1 MNERYYGLSF
11 RLDDE
16 FVLGYAEKEVPWG
29 FGVLSEVSFLRSY
42 SRQKDARTNTSWPF
56 DVNNLSDFQ
65 YGGKERWWEACERVI
80 SGMYSIQKEHVL
92 GMRMEWDE
100 EKAQRSAQEAYDRLF
115 NLKWSPA
122 GRGLWAMGTYL
133 VNYKR
138 DSSALYN
145 CFFVS
150 TKDIG
155 KDFTEPFTF
164 LMDASMMGGGVG
176 FDTRGEYEGVTVK
189 APVGAFGYKVPDSRQ
204 GWVKSLEL
212 LLKAYLGGPLPH
224 FDYSGIRAEG
234 EPIITFGG
242 TAPGPR
248 PLKTLHRK
256 LKVILDSYVD
266 CVVDSRLIVDIMNLI
281 GVAVVSGNVRRSAEL
296 ALGQVDDGEFWHLK
310 DYSAPKN
317 SYRRKHGWMSNNSLI
332 AYKDTKL
339 QYDKIAKRIA
349 REGEPGIF
357 FIDNARDFGRTNN
370 GPDYVDQGVE
380 GANPCV
386 EIGLEDHEACNLI
399 EQFINNADGYSDF
412 LRTQKFVY
420 LYGKTV
426 TLLPTHWPKVN
437 QKQLRNR
444 RIGASLTGVA
454 QFVDKYG
461 YEDLKEWM
469 DDGYETI
476 RKWDEIYSRWLCV
489 RESIKVTAIKPS
501 GTVSLLAGSTA
512 GVHWPT
518 ASSYIR
524 RITLPSTSTLIRP
537 LTEAGYRVEKSAYS
551 PDTSVVAEIPILIED
566 VRPEEEVS
574 IFEKIGLVRLAQEWW
589 ADNMVSNTQVFD
601 PYTEVEDLAS
611 ALRLNAD
618 KLKSVSALPRNNT
631 AYAQMPEEP
640 FPAGA
645 VRAMQKDYAAVD
657 FTDIYNGY
665 VLSDDAQRS
674 LGCDTD
680 VCEVP
685 SRK

>member
-16 FVLGYAEKEVPWG
+16 FVLGYQDCEVPWG

-42 SRQKDARTNTSWPF
+42 SRQKDLRTNTSWPY
-56 DVNNLSDFQ
+56 DVKNLDDFQ
-65 YGGKERWWEACERVI
+65 YGGKERWWETCERVI
-80 SGMYSIQKEHVL
+80 SGMYSIQKDHVL

-100 EKAQRSAQEAYDRLF
+100 SKAQRSAQEAYDRLF

-133 VNYKR
+133 VNYKK

-150 TKDIG
+150 TKDID

-176 FDTRGEYEGVTVK
+176 FDTKGEYAGVSLEE
-189 APVGAFGYKVPDSRQ
+189 PNGAFGYKIPDSRS
-204 GWVKSLEL
+204 GWVKSVEL
-212 LLKAYLGGPLPH
+212 LLRAYLGGPLPR
-224 FDYSGIRAEG
+224 FDYSDIRPEG
-234 EPIITFGG
+234 APIITFGG
-242 TAPGPR
+242 TAPGPK
-248 PLKTLHRK
+248 PLKLLHRK
-256 LKVILDSYVD
+256 LKVLLDGYVG

-296 ALGQVDDGEFWHLK
+296 ALGEYDDNEFWHLK
-310 DYSAPKN
+310 DYSSKN
-317 SYRRKHGWMSNNSLI
+317 SYRKKHGWMSNNSLVVTH
-332 AYKDTKL
+332 ATNVD
-339 QYDKIAKRIA
+339 YDKIAKRIA
-349 REGEPGIF
+349 REGEPGLF
-357 FIDNARDFGRTNN
+357 FIENAQNYGRMKN
-370 GPDYVDQGVE
+370 GPDYVDVNIE

-386 EIGLEDHEACNLI
+386 EIGLENHEACNLI
-399 EQFINNADGYSDF
+399 EQFINRAEGLDDF

-454 QFVDKYG
+454 QFADEFG
-461 YEDLKEWM
+461 YDELKHWM
-469 DDGYETI
+469 GLGYETL
-476 RKWDEIYSRWLCV
+476 REWDEEYSRWLCV

-518 ASSYIR
+518 SNAYIR
-524 RITLPSTSTLIRP
+524 RITLPKDSALVGP
-537 LTEAGYRVEKSAYS
+537 LTDAGYKVERSAYS
-551 PDTSVVAEIPILIED
+551 PDTSVVAEIPIAVD
-566 VRPEEEVS
+566 YVRPESEVS
-574 IFEKIGLVRLAQEWW
+574 IFEKIGLVALAQEHW

-601 PYTEVEDLAS
+601 PYHEVDDLAA
-611 ALRLNAD
+611 ALRLHAD
-618 KLKSVSALPRNNT
+618 KLKSVSALPRSNGV
-631 AYAQMPEEP
+631 YAQMPEEP
-640 FPAGA
+640 FPAAA
-645 VRAMQKDYAAVD
+645 VRAMQGDYMAVD
-657 FTDIYNGY
+657 FSDIYNGY

-680 VCEVP
+680 VCEIP

>member
-1 MNERYYGLSF
+1 MRDRIYGLSF
-11 RLDDE
+11 RLSDD
-16 FVLGYAEKEVPWG
+16 FVSGYVNRSVSWG

-42 SRQKDARTNTSWPF
+42 SRQKDVRTGTSWPY
-56 DVNNLSDFQ
+56 DTSNLADFQ
-65 YGGKERWWEACERVI
+65 YGGKEAWWETCERVI
-80 SGMYSIQKEHVL
+80 SGMYSIQKDHVL

-100 EKAQRSAQEAYDRLF
+100 EKAQKSAQEAYDRLF

-133 VNYKR
+133 VNHKK

-150 TKDIG
+150 TKDID

-176 FDTRGEYEGVTVK
+176 FDTRGEYAAVTLQE
-189 APVGAFGYKVPDSRQ
+189 PTGAYGYRVPDSRE
-204 GWVKSLEL
+204 GWVRSVEL
-212 LLKAYLGGPLPH
+212 LLKAYVKGGPLPR
-224 FDYSGIRAEG
+224 FDYSAIRAEG

-242 TAPGPR
+242 TAPGPK
-248 PLKTLHRK
+248 PLKGLHRK
-256 LKVILDSYVD
+256 MKVLLDGYVD
-266 CVVDSRLIVDIMNLI
+266 CLVDSRLIVDLMNLI

-296 ALGQVDDGEFWHLK
+296 ALGNYEDDEFWHLK
-310 DYSAPKN
+310 DYSAKN
-317 SYRRKHGWMSNNSLI
+317 RYRRKHGWMSNNSLI
-332 AYKDTKL
+332 VDKHTLVD
-339 QYDKIAKRIA
+339 YDKIARRIA
-349 REGEPGIF
+349 REGEPGLF
-357 FIDNARDFGRTNN
+357 YIDNARNYGRMRN
-370 GPDYVDQGVE
+370 GPDFLDENIE

-399 EQFINNADGYSDF
+399 EQFINNADDLNDF
-412 LRTQKFVY
+412 MRTQKFVY

-461 YEDLKEWM
+461 YEELHSWM
-469 DDGYETI
+469 DLGYETI
-476 RKWDEIYSRWLCV
+476 REWDEEYSRWLCV

-518 ASSYIR
+518 SNAYLR
-524 RITLPSTSTLIRP
+524 RITLSKDSSLVGP
-537 LTEAGYRVEKSAYS
+537 LKEAGYRIERSAYS
-551 PDTSVVAEIPILIED
+551 PGTSVVAEIPILVGD
-566 VRPEEEVS
+566 VRSEEEVS
-574 IFEKIGLVRLAQEWW
+574 IFEKIGLVALAQEHW

-601 PYTEVEDLAS
+601 PYHEVEDLAA
-611 ALRLNAD
+611 ALRLNAK
-618 KLKSVSALPRNNT
+618 KLKSVSALPRSNGV
-631 AYAQMPEEP
+631 YAQMPEEP
-640 FPAGA
+640 FPEGA
-645 VRAMQKDYAAVD
+645 VRAMQGDYKPVD
-657 FTDIYNGY
+657 FSDIYNGY

-680 VCEVP
+680 VCEIP

>member
-1 MNERYYGLSF
+1 MSERYYGLSF
-11 RLDDE
+11 RLDDD
-16 FVLGYAEKEVPWG
+16 FVESYINRDVPWG

-42 SRQKDARTNTSWPF
+42 SRQKDVRTGTSWPY
-56 DVNNLSDFQ
+56 DTGNLEDFQ
-65 YGGKERWWEACERVI
+65 YGGKEAWWETCERVI
-80 SGMYSIQKEHVL
+80 CGMYSIQKDHVL
-92 GMRMEWDE
+92 NMRMEWDE
-100 EKAQRSAQEAYDRLF
+100 DKAQKSAREAYDRLF

-133 VNYKR
+133 VNYKK

-150 TKDIG
+150 TKDID

-176 FDTRGEYEGVTVK
+176 FDTRGEYAGVTLEE
-189 APVGAFGYKVPDSRQ
+189 PVGAFGYKIPDSRT
-204 GWVKSLEL
+204 GWVKSVEL
-212 LLKAYLGGPLPH
+212 LLRAYLGGPIPR
-224 FDYSGIRAEG
+224 FDYSDIRPEG
-234 EPIITFGG
+234 APIITFGG
-242 TAPGPR
+242 TAPGPK
-248 PLKTLHRK
+248 PLKVLHRK
-256 LKVILDSYVD
+256 LKILLDAYVGQA
-266 CVVDSRLIVDIMNLI
+266 VDSRLIVDIMNLI

-296 ALGQVDDGEFWHLK
+296 ALGEYEDGEFWHLK
-310 DYSAPKN
+310 DYSAKN
-317 SYRRKHGWMSNNSLI
+317 SYRKKHGWMSNNSLI
-332 AYKDTKL
+332 VTHATQVD
-339 QYDKIAKRIA
+339 YDKIAKRIA
-349 REGEPGIF
+349 REGEPGLFYIE
-357 FIDNARDFGRTNN
+357 NARNYGRMKN
-370 GPDYVDQGVE
+370 GPDYADIDIE

-399 EQFINNADGYSDF
+399 EQFINNANNLEDF

-454 QFVDKYG
+454 QFVDGNSYD
-461 YEDLKEWM
+461 ELKHWM
-469 DDGYETI
+469 ELGYETL
-476 RKWDEIYSRWLCV
+476 REWDEEYSRWLCV

-518 ASSYIR
+518 SNSYIR
-524 RITLPSTSTLIRP
+524 RITLPKDSALVGP
-537 LTEAGYRVEKSAYS
+537 LTEAGYRIEKSAYS
-551 PDTSVVAEIPILIED
+551 PDTSVVAEIPILVGDARSED
-566 VRPEEEVS
+566 EVS
-574 IFEKIGLVRLAQEWW
+574 IFEKIGLVALAQEYW

-601 PYTEVEDLAS
+601 PYHEVESLAA

-618 KLKSVSALPRNNT
+618 KLKSVSALPRSNGV
-631 AYAQMPEEP
+631 YAQMPEQP
-640 FPAGA
+640 FPEGA
-645 VRAMQKDYAAVD
+645 IRHILENDLKPVD
-657 FTDIYNGY
+657 FSDIYAGR

-680 VCEVP
+680 VCEIP